1 MSHPESGYDQKKV
14 VQSARNSFQKFVC
27 HLPSTF
33 PSLPCDSGA
42 GLRERGSTLRH
53 LGYGLQR
60 ALTLPGAG
68 DSCLEGSASLVDT
81 LQQHMLEFTKRLH
94 MAEVERR
101 DLRIEVRSRREGRE
115 SGGVEARH
123 ADRSKTK
130 TWGVSGRYGSVCML
144 NILVRPS
151 N

>member
-14 VQSARNSFQKFVC
+14 VQSARNSFQKFIC

-42 GLRERGSTLRH
+42 GRRERSSTLRH

-101 DLRIEVRSRREGRE
+101 DLRIEVRPRR
-115 SGGVEARH
+115 GGVSETLWQCVH
-123 ADRSKTK
+123 AQYTPIQSKRN
-130 TWGVSGRYGSVCML
+130 SA
-144 NILVRPS
+144 
-151 N
+151 